1 MKKINFPLYQ
11 VEAKRLI
18 DKHCSFEVVGVP
30 VGDMLDISE
39 YLEKYIESKHLKCRI
54 YTQKR
59 IVSGLAGILNPPLGI
74 LSMIAIAAHNF
85 ITYSLDY
92 EIR

>member
-11 VEAKRLI
+11 TEVKRLI
-18 DKHCSFEVVGVP
+18 NENCSFEIVSIPVVEI
-30 VGDMLDISE
+30 LDVSE

-59 IVSGLAGILNPPLGI
+59 IVSGLVGLLNTALGI
-74 LSMIAIAAHNF
+74 LSNL
-85 ITYSLDY
+85 YRSS
-92 EIR
+92 